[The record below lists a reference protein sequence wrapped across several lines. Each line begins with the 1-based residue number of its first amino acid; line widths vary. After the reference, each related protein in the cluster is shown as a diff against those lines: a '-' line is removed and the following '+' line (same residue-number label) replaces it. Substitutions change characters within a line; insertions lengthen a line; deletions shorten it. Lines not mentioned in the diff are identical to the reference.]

1 MCQIF
6 IKLQS
11 YEKTFEMN
19 VFLIVYLVYVAL
31 TPPLFLTPRIR
42 GGRKR
47 QEHCDAPALW
57 VF

>member
-19 VFLIVYLVYVAL
+19 VFLIVYLVYVVYVAFNPASIL
-31 TPPLFLTPRIR
+31 NPSNSR
-42 GGRKR
+42 GKKKAGT
-47 QEHCDAPALW
+47 L
-57 VF
+57 